1 MRRVRWTNCL
11 DEVGHI
17 AALSQD
23 VASLPEQV
31 RVQSRRTY
39 QLFRRNP
46 SHPGL
51 NFKKVDEKD
60 NIYSARIGLGY
71 RALGQMDGSEIVWF
85 WIGPHSD
92 YDRLV

>member
-1 MRRVRWTNCL
+1 MRSFTSRRFREMYAN
-11 DEVGHI
+11 
-17 AALSQD
+17 
-23 VASLPEQV
+23 LPEPV
-31 RVQSRRTY
+31 RLQSRRAY

-51 NFKKVDEKD
+51 NFKKVDDEN
-60 NIYSARIGLGY
+60 NIYSARIGLRY
-71 RALGQMDGSEIVWF
+71 RALGQLDGSDIVWF

>member
-1 MRRVRWTNCL
+1 M
-11 DEVGHI
+11 
-17 AALSQD
+17 
-23 VASLPEQV
+23 
-31 RVQSRRTY
+31 QSRRAY

-51 NFKKVDEKD
+51 NFKKVDDEN
-60 NIYSARIGLGY
+60 NIYSARIGLRY
-71 RALGQMDGSEIVWF
+71 RALGQLDGSDIVWF